1 VTLRRRRT
9 EFIPAACAPVTK
21 ILDHLGLESE
31 LPTFAAPRG
40 PPLFAGLERW
50 ASQRRA
56 DVDGGRRVVA
66 DVDVVEPDY
75 G

>member
-1 VTLRRRRT
+1 VRKRPIVL
-9 EFIPAACAPVTK
+9 PV
-21 ILDHLGLESE
+21 
-31 LPTFAAPRG
+31 FAAPRG

-66 DVDVVEPDY
+66 DVDFVEPDY